1 MSKNFFINNPHFAIV
16 ISIFIV
22 LLGLISIFKLP
33 LEEYPQIIP
42 PQIVVSASYPGG
54 NAEVIESTIAAPIE
68 SAVNGVEDMIYMS
81 SDSSDSSYSL
91 TITFET
97 GTDPDM
103 ALINVQNRL
112 NLSIAS
118 LPEEVRRIGIS
129 VKEALNKGAGLMVIN
144 IYSPDSSK
152 NKLELSNYASIHI
165 KNALSRIK
173 GIGEVEVRGGKD
185 YSMRIWLNPEKMAN
199 LNISSSNIIE
209 AIRSQSTQVPAGSV
223 GQEPL
228 VEKQKFQLNIM
239 TKGRLKEPSEFE
251 NIVIRS
257 NTDGSNVK
265 IKDVARVELGAQ
277 SYSDIARVNGES
289 AVLLRISQLSDA
301 NSIDISN
308 RVKLELKRLS
318 RSFPDGI
325 AYEIVRDETDYIQKS
340 MDEVVKTIFL
350 AAILVIIITYI
361 FLGNKRSAAVP
372 AIAIPVSLV
381 GTFAILY
388 ALNMSINTLILFG
401 LVLAVGTVVDDAI
414 VVIEN
419 VKRHLDN
426 GLSATEA
433 TQKTMDEVGGV
444 IITTSLILL
453 AVFIPVGFLPGV
465 SGLMYKQFAVCISV
479 AVILSTVVAL
489 TLAPAISAAIMRKN
503 GGNNYIL
510 NAFDKFFG
518 KITAV
523 YIKCAKFFVY
533 NPAMTAFAFIGLCG
547 LTLLLF
553 MMIPTGFIPKEDKG
567 IVFTQVKLPDG
578 ASLARTEDVVSK
590 LEQNIIKIPGVRK
603 VISFI
608 GTGGSN
614 DAFVVSRLDDW
625 DKRKSEELSF
635 KSIQQK
641 INKKFKTMPEAV
653 IFTSSPPG
661 IPGLGKMGGFEF
673 QLLDMGDNP
682 PEYLE
687 QKANELMETANNN
700 KKLADVFHTFQA
712 NTPQIKMDID
722 VQKAL
727 AQGVS
732 ITEINNT
739 LASQF
744 GTYYINDFNKYG
756 RVFRVQMQADSDYRG
771 SIDDI
776 SFIYTKN
783 KRGDM
788 VPIDTMIDIESQV
801 GPASLSRFN
810 QYRAVTFNGNSSAGH
825 SSGEAIKAMEE
836 VADQTLPE
844 DMSFEWSG
852 TTKNEIESS
861 GQTPF
866 IISLA
871 LLFVYL
877 FLVAL
882 YKSWSVPVS
891 AMLIAP
897 VAATGSLLALF
908 LFGQDFNLYAQI
920 GMVMLIG
927 LTTKQAVLI
936 VEFAKIIHEQEGLN
950 VQDAALKAAGLR
962 FRAVTMTA
970 LTFVIGV
977 LPLVFAAGAGA
988 ESRISVGVTVF
999 GGMLAAFLL
1008 GSMLVPGF
1016 YVLVQSFTDM
1026 TMGKLKSNKTKN
1038 IALFILTLVL
1048 ISSNTCFAED
1058 IENKSAINSNVKQNQ
1073 VFSLNDCIK
1082 KALNNNPSI
1091 SSAVNNADI
1100 YKNKIGQ
1107 AWAAYFPE
1115 LSVSSG
1121 YARTNPIILN
1131 TPVRNKSFNNFNLGL
1146 ISMNQLI
1153 YDFGKTTTNVDF
1165 SKNTYESY
1173 KNNLQA
1179 VINDTIFDVK
1189 ESYYYLLYTMQQEEV
1204 LSETVIRF
1212 EKSLE
1217 QAKAFYEIGTRP
1229 KIDFI
1234 MAEYNLSNAKFDYIK
1249 AKNEIEIA
1257 FAQLNNAMGL
1267 PEEKKYTVKDKL
1279 EKKEYDLMFEDIV
1292 KEAYE
1297 NRPELL
1303 ALKNKVKA
1311 SESLIKLTKKQ
1322 FLPDLN
1328 AFGSYGIGGR
1338 KIDPDQGFSAGVK
1351 LDLPIA
1357 NAYLIKKQI
1366 AEAKSVHQ
1374 KDLSDTEK
1382 LRQTVYLE
1390 VKKAYIQFNE
1400 AEEKL
1405 PVSET
1410 SLRFA
1415 KEQYD
1420 HVNGRYEVGYA
1431 IPLELKDAELVY
1443 RNAQLDYYKSLLDY
1457 NLAVANL
1464 ERVIG
1469 DDITED
1475 QNIQ

>member
-1 MSKNFFINNPHFAIV
+1 MSENFFIKNPHFAIV

-22 LLGLISIFKLP
+22 LLGIISITKLP
-33 LEEYPQIIP
+33 LEEYPQITP
-42 PQIVVSASYPGG
+42 PQIVVSASYPGA

-68 SAVNGVEDMIYMS
+68 ASVNGVEDMIYMS
-81 SDSSDSSYSL
+81 SDSSDSSYNL

-97 GTDPDM
+97 GTSPDM

-112 NLSIAS
+112 NLAMAS
-118 LPEEVRRIGIS
+118 LPEEVRRIGLS
-129 VKEALNKGAGLMVIN
+129 VKEALNKGAGLMVIY
-144 IYSPDSSK
+144 IYSPDGSK
-152 NKLELSNYASIHI
+152 NQLELSNYASIHI

-173 GIGEVEVRGGKD
+173 GIGEVEIRGGKD
-185 YSMRIWLNPEKMAN
+185 YSMRIWLNPEKMAS
-199 LNISSSNIIE
+199 LNVSSSDIVE
-209 AIRSQSTQVPAGSV
+209 VVLSQNTQVPAGSV

-228 VEKQKFQLNIM
+228 IEKQKLHLNIT
-239 TKGRLKEPSEFE
+239 TKGRLKEPAEFE

-277 SYSDIARVNGES
+277 SYSDIARVNGEE

-301 NSIDISN
+301 NSIDISD
-308 RVKLELKRLS
+308 RVKAELKRLS
-318 RSFPDGI
+318 LTFPDGI

-340 MDEVVKTIFL
+340 MDEVVKTIYL

-361 FLGNKRSAAVP
+361 FLGNKRSTALP
-372 AIAIPVSLV
+372 ALAIPVSLI
-381 GTFAILY
+381 GTFAVLY

-401 LVLAVGTVVDDAI
+401 LVVAVGTVVDDAI

-419 VKRHLDN
+419 VKRHIDN
-426 GLSATEA
+426 GLSAKKA
-433 TQKTMDEVGGV
+433 TQKTMEEVGSV

-479 AVILSTVVAL
+479 AVILSTIVAL
-489 TLAPAISAAIMRKN
+489 TLAPAVSAAVMKKN
-503 GGNNYIL
+503 GRENRIL
-510 NAFDKFFG
+510 NAFDHFFV

-523 YIKCAKFFVY
+523 YLKCAEFFVY
-533 NPAMTAFAFIGLCG
+533 NRTITVIAFISLCVTS
-547 LTLLLF
+547 LYLY
-553 MMIPTGFIPKEDKG
+553 IIVPTGFIPKEDKG
-567 IVFTQVKLPDG
+567 VVFTQVKLPDG
-578 ASLARTEDVVSK
+578 ASLARTEEVVSK
-590 LEQNIIKIPGVRK
+590 LEQNIRKIPGVRTI
-603 VISFI
+603 ISFI
-608 GTGGSN
+608 GAGGSN
-614 DAFVVSRLDDW
+614 DAFVVSRLESW

-635 KSIQQK
+635 KSIQKK

-687 QKANELMETANNN
+687 QKANELMETANND
-700 KKLADVFHTFQA
+700 KRLADVFHTFQA
-712 NTPQIKMDID
+712 NTPQVKLNID
-722 VQKAL
+722 TEKAL
-727 AQGVS
+727 AQGVP
-732 ITEINNT
+732 IGEINNT

-756 RVFRVQMQADSDYRG
+756 RVYRVQMQADAPYRG

-776 SFIYTKN
+776 SLIYTKN
-783 KRGDM
+783 NRGQM
-788 VPIDTMIDIESQV
+788 IPIDTMLDIESKV

-810 QYRAVTFNGNSSAGH
+810 QYRAVTFNGNPSTGH
-825 SSGEAIKAMEE
+825 SSGEAIIAMEE
-836 VADQTLPE
+836 VADQNLPE

-866 IISLA
+866 IIGLA

-897 VAATGSLLALF
+897 VAATGSLLVLF

-936 VEFAKIIHEQEGLN
+936 VEFAKIAHENEGLKI
-950 VQDAALKAAGLR
+950 QDAALKAAGLR

-970 LTFVIGV
+970 LTFIIGV
-977 LPLVFAAGAGA
+977 LPLVFSSGAGA

-999 GGMLAAFLL
+999 GGMLAAAIL
-1008 GSMLVPGF
+1008 GTMFVPAF
-1016 YVLVQSFTDM
+1016 YVLVQSFTDI
-1026 TMGKLKSNKTKN
+1026 TMGKLKSNRTKK
-1038 IALFILTLVL
+1038 IALLILTLLL
-1048 ISSNTCFAED
+1048 ISSNNCFAEEID
-1058 IENKSAINSNVKQNQ
+1058 NKSTINSNAEENQ
-1073 VFSLNDCIK
+1073 VLTIDNCIQ
-1082 KALNNNPSI
+1082 KALVNNPAI

-1107 AWAAYFPE
+1107 AWASYFPE
-1115 LSVSSG
+1115 LSVSTG
-1121 YARTNPIILN
+1121 YIRSNPIILN
-1131 TPVRNKSFNNFNLGL
+1131 TPVRNRSFNNFNLGL
-1146 ISMNQLI
+1146 ISVNQLI
-1153 YDFGKTTTNVDF
+1153 YDFGKTTTNVDI
-1165 SKNTYESY
+1165 SKNTYESN
-1173 KNNLQA
+1173 KQNLQA

-1189 ESYYYLLYTMQQEEV
+1189 EAYYYLLYTMQQKAV
-1204 LSETVIRF
+1204 LSETVNRF
-1212 EKSLE
+1212 EKNLE

-1234 MAEYNLSNAKFDYIK
+1234 MAEYNLSDARFDDIK

-1267 PEEKKYTVKDKL
+1267 PEEKTYTVKDKL
-1279 EKKEYDLMFEDIV
+1279 EIKEYDVIFDDIV
-1292 KEAYE
+1292 KEAYD

-1303 ALKNKVKA
+1303 SLKNKVKA
-1311 SESLIKLTKKQ
+1311 SESLVKLSKKQ
-1322 FLPDLN
+1322 FFPDLE

-1351 LDLPIA
+1351 LDLPLA
-1357 NAYLIKKQI
+1357 NIYLINKQI
-1366 AEAKSVHQ
+1366 AEAKSVYQ
-1374 KDLSDTEK
+1374 KDLSDVEI
-1382 LRQTVYLE
+1382 LRQSVYLE
-1390 VKKAYIQFNE
+1390 VKKAYIQLNE
-1400 AEEKL
+1400 AKEKL
-1405 PVSET
+1405 PVSEL
-1410 SLRFA
+1410 SLKFA

-1431 IPLELKDAELVY
+1431 TPLELKDAELVH

-1469 DDITED
+1469 NELVES
-1475 QNIQ
+1475 QNVP